1 MHFSTAP
8 SESGWLSV
16 NGCSIAYAGW
26 GEPGTLPIV
35 LVHGAGAQMG
45 WWDAVIDEL
54 SPRHRLVTLDL
65 SGCGDSGW
73 RDEYTGEQ
81 WAEEVV
87 TVAEQIGGGPSL
99 VVGHSLG
106 GRVTIVAAARHPEIV
121 LGPVLIDSHLRR
133 PDRRPRSGRFP
144 GGSDRRY
151 DSLDAAVESFHLRP
165 NEPVLDRELL
175 LRVAANSF
183 KPVDGQWA
191 LKADHKVYGR
201 IDDDDLAGYLAQI
214 TSEMTFIYGDR
225 SAVVDDDSRVFLAE
239 AHAGPT
245 EMVCVE
251 GGFHHLTFDHA
262 KQIADTVAARWSG
275 LPEASSHAGADRP
288 SGR

>member
-1 MHFSTAP
+1 MQFSTEP
-8 SESGWLSV
+8 THTGQLIV
-16 NGCSIAYAGW
+16 DGCSIAYAGW
-26 GEPGTLPIV
+26 GETGTPPIV

-54 SPRHRLVTLDL
+54 SAGHRLIALDL

-73 RDEYTGEQ
+73 RDEYSGEQ
-81 WAEEVV
+81 WAQEVV
-87 TVAEQIGGGPSL
+87 TVAEEIGGGPSL

-106 GRVTIVAAARHPEIV
+106 GRVTIVAAARRPDIV

-133 PDRRPRSGRFP
+133 PQNRSRSGRFP

-151 DSLDAAVESFHLRP
+151 DSLDQAVESFHLRP
-165 NEPVLDRELL
+165 NEPVMDRELL

-201 IDDDDLAGYLAQI
+201 IDDDDLAGYLGQI
-214 TSEMTFIYGDR
+214 TSPMTFIYGDR
-225 SAVVDDDSRVFLAE
+225 SAVVDDDGRAFLAE

-262 KQIADTVAARWSG
+262 RLIAEIVAARWSG
-275 LPEASSHAGADRP
+275 LSEASSRAADGRPAG
-288 SGR
+288 